1 MSTSTGSTGSAAS
14 AGSGGSWQSRDVA
27 RAPAGQRSIFVDG
40 VSKTFKLYSERR
52 SSLKE
57 RVVKRGGARFE
68 EFYALRDV
76 SLEIEQGTT
85 FGLIGHNG
93 SGKSTLLKLMAG
105 IHRPSAGSIS
115 HSGRVSA
122 LLELGAG
129 FHPELS
135 GRDNIYLNGSIL
147 GIGKKQIDEA
157 VDRII
162 DFSGLEEFVDTPV
175 KVYSSGMY
183 VRLGFSIAVNL
194 DPEILIMDE
203 IIAVGDEE
211 FQRRCFDHLYK
222 LRQKGVTIVF
232 VSHSLGL
239 VQSLCDR
246 VAWLDHGRLRMEGP
260 AAEVTQAYLREVNAH
275 EAEATSAAAGVTT
288 AVDDEGASSE
298 RSEESRRPGTHE
310 VVIEK
315 VELLDEQGRAVDRQV
330 AGRPLRAV
338 VHYDARETVQDP
350 VFGIGIYTENDV
362 YVTGDHMRVHGR
374 RLGPVN
380 GRGRVEYLLD
390 PSPLNPG
397 GYRLS
402 FAVTD
407 WSLAHQYDLWDRA
420 VELQVR
426 ESGERE
432 HHGLVTLSGAWGGLR
447 TASTARGGLTR

>member
-1 MSTSTGSTGSAAS
+1 MSAVWDSRGAA
-14 AGSGGSWQSRDVA
+14 
-27 RAPAGQRSIFVDG
+27 APAGASSISVQD
-40 VSKTFKLYSERR
+40 VSKHFRLYRDKR

-57 RVVKRGGARFE
+57 AFVKRGGGRYD

-76 SLEIEQGTT
+76 SLEVPEGTT
-85 FGLIGHNG
+85 YGLIGHNG

-105 IHRPSAGSIS
+105 IHRPSSGSIT
-115 HSGRVSA
+115 HQGRVSA

-147 GIGKKQIDEA
+147 GIGKKQIEES
-157 VDRII
+157 VDRIVE
-162 DFSGLEEFVDTPV
+162 FSGLEEFIDTPV

-194 DPEILIMDE
+194 DPEILIIDE
-203 IIAVGDEE
+203 IVAVGDEE

-222 LRQKGVTIVF
+222 LRQRGVTIVF

-246 VAWLDHGRLRMEGP
+246 VAWLDHGRLRAEGP
-260 AAEVTQAYLREVNAH
+260 AAEVTQAYLAEVNA
-275 EAEATSAAAGVTT
+275 AEADAQEQSGTDGGEQRGT
-288 AVDDEGASSE
+288 AE
-298 RSEESRRPGTHE
+298 RPGSHE
-310 VVIEK
+310 VVIER
-315 VELLDEQGRAVDRQV
+315 VELKDAHGRTVDRVV
-330 AGRPLRAV
+330 AGEPLRAL
-338 VHYDARETVQDP
+338 VHYDAREPVPDP

-362 YVTGDHMRVHGR
+362 YVSGDHMRMHEI
-374 RLGPVN
+374 RLGRVS
-380 GRGRVEYLLD
+380 GRGCVEYVLD
-390 PSPLNPG
+390 PLPLNPG

-420 VELQVR
+420 VELQIR
-426 ESGERE
+426 ASGSRE
-432 HHGLVTLSGAWGGLR
+432 HHGMVSLTGSWSRQSVVEGA
-447 TASTARGGLTR
+447 

>member
-1 MSTSTGSTGSAAS
+1 MA
-14 AGSGGSWQSRDVA
+14 GSWQGG
-27 RAPAGQRSIFVDG
+27 PAGPGASPAGSSIVVDD
-40 VSKTFKLYSERR
+40 VSKTFRLYTERR

-76 SLEIEQGTT
+76 SFEVEQGTT

-147 GIGKKQIDEA
+147 GIGKKQIDQA
-157 VDRII
+157 VERII

-275 EAEATSAAAGVTT
+275 EAAATTAAADPADDGAAGSAAGRDA
-288 AVDDEGASSE
+288 
-298 RSEESRRPGTHE
+298 ESRRPGTHE
-310 VVIEK
+310 IVIEG
-315 VELLDEQGRAVDRQV
+315 VDLLDQQGRAVDRLV

-338 VHYDARETVQDP
+338 VRYDARQPVRDP
-350 VFGIGIYTENDV
+350 VFGIGVYTENDV
-362 YVTGDHMRVHGR
+362 YVTGDHMRIHDRRMGEVHGP
-374 RLGPVN
+374 GS
-380 GRGRVEYLLD
+380 VEYRLD
-390 PSPLNPG
+390 PLPLNPG

-432 HHGLVTLSGAWGGLR
+432 HHGLVTLPGAWSAAR
-447 TASTARGGLTR
+447 TRSTAELEVGT